1 MMSCSKEQQLGRLR
15 AIQLQTETPG
25 KSRPRLWLEPL
36 AAPQGWCQSHVGSRQ
51 GNPMAPAGR
60 REACPAAPCGPFSED
75 SQLLALGCLI
85 GMAVLSASM
94 WKVVTLFCSRR

>member
-1 MMSCSKEQQLGRLR
+1 
-15 AIQLQTETPG
+15 
-25 KSRPRLWLEPL
+25 
-36 AAPQGWCQSHVGSRQ
+36 
-51 GNPMAPAGR
+51 MAPAGR